1 MLPPTRAL
9 LILLASCVA
18 VVSSPAFAQD
28 SLKIVATTTDLRSLA
43 EAIGGARVAASHIV
57 PPVVDPEDYQPRPN
71 DLIRLRDADMVVR
84 VGLDFDLWFDKA
96 LAQSGNKAIGK
107 GGPGYVDASLAIGL
121 LDVRGG
127 GLGGGDG
134 HPHGTGNPHYW
145 LDPMNAEIITGHILE
160 TLARLDPTGAHD
172 YDTRRVAFLKRLRAK
187 MPAWEAQLAA
197 VRGRPLI
204 VQHNTWSYFER
215 RFRLHVAGTIEL
227 RPGVPASPSH
237 LAALLQQMRQLQ
249 VSVIV
254 RQPHE
259 PERSARFLADR
270 TGARIAVLAGSV
282 QAVPQASDFI
292 ALFDYNVASLA
303 AAFGK

>member
-9 LILLASCVA
+9 LILLASCVTA
-18 VVSSPAFAQD
+18 VSSPAVARD

-43 EAIGGARVAASHIV
+43 ETIGGARVAASHIV
-57 PPVVDPEDYQPRPN
+57 PPVVDPEDYQPHPN

-84 VGLDFDLWFDKA
+84 VGLDFDLWLDKA

-107 GGPGYVDASLAIGL
+107 SGPGYVDASLGIAL

-134 HPHGTGNPHYW
+134 HAHGTGNPHYW

-160 TLARLDPTGAHD
+160 TLARLDPAGASD

-187 MPAWEAQLAA
+187 MPDWEAQLAA
-197 VRGRPLI
+197 GRGRPLI

-215 RFRLHVAGTIEL
+215 RFRLQVAGTIEL
-227 RPGVPASPSH
+227 RPGVPASPAH
-237 LAALLQQMRQLQ
+237 LAALLQQMRRLQ

-259 PERSARFLADR
+259 SERSARFLAER